1 VPGPVRARPGLA
13 GPSARTGH
21 ILRRRA
27 IYACHTEG
35 QVSAMRVLFR
45 ARFDTE
51 KSNEAI
57 RNGTLGKLMQGAM
70 EQVKPEAAYFT
81 TDNGQRTC
89 YMVFDMQDSSEMPV
103 IAEPFFLDMGAD
115 VTYTPVMN
123 PEDLQKGL
131 SALGR

>member
-1 VPGPVRARPGLA
+1 MGKARKMRISVGRRKVTVMRMMLK
-13 GPSARTGH
+13 AR
-21 ILRRRA
+21 L
-27 IYACHTEG
+27 
-35 QVSAMRVLFR
+35 
-45 ARFDTE
+45 DTE

-57 RNGTLGKLMQGAM
+57 RNGTLGKLMQSSM

-81 TDNGQRTC
+81 ADDGHRAC
-89 YMVFDMQDSSEMPV
+89 YMVFDMEDSSQMPQ
-103 IAEPFFLDMGAD
+103 IAEPFFLELGAD

>member
-1 VPGPVRARPGLA
+1 M
-13 GPSARTGH
+13 
-21 ILRRRA
+21 
-27 IYACHTEG
+27 
-35 QVSAMRVLFR
+35 SAMRVLFR

-70 EQVKPEAAYFT
+70 EQIKPEAAYFT

>member
-1 VPGPVRARPGLA
+1 
-13 GPSARTGH
+13 
-21 ILRRRA
+21 
-27 IYACHTEG
+27 
-35 QVSAMRVLFR
+35 MRVLFR
-45 ARFDTE
+45 ARMDTE

-57 RNGTLGKLMQGAM
+57 RNGTLGKLMQASM

-81 TDNGQRTC
+81 TDGGQRTC
-89 YMVFDMQDSSEMPV
+89 FMVFDMQESSQMPS
-103 IAEPFFLDMGAD
+103 IAEPFFLELGAD